1 MGPTSSTSAGRAI
14 GLLLPPLAVMAVI
27 FYLSSQPGAADYAT
41 WEVVLRKLGHVTGY
55 ALLAF
60 AWWRAFRGL
69 LHPGHRFAALIAAG
83 GVTLTYA
90 ITDEIHQTFVS
101 GRSGTP
107 VDVLVDS
114 VGIAAALLLAARL
127 SRPSRDVADP
137 EGT

>member
-1 MGPTSSTSAGRAI
+1 MSPTSSTSAGRAI

-55 ALLAF
+55 ALLAL
-60 AWWRAFRGL
+60 AWWRALRGL
-69 LHPGHRFAALIAAG
+69 LRPHHGVSALVAAG
-83 GVTLTYA
+83 AVSLTYA
-90 ITDEIHQTFVS
+90 ISDEIHQTFVS

-107 VDVLVDS
+107 ADVLVDS
-114 VGIAAALLLAARL
+114 VGIAAALLLAARM
-127 SRPSRDVADP
+127 SRSSRDVLDP

>member
-1 MGPTSSTSAGRAI
+1 MSQTNATTPGRVV
-14 GLLLPPLAVMAVI
+14 GLLLPPLVIMATI

-60 AWWRAFRGL
+60 AWWRAFGGL
-69 LHPGHRFAALIAAG
+69 LRPGHGLAALIAAG
-83 GVTLTYA
+83 TVSLAYA
-90 ITDEIHQTFVS
+90 ISDEIHQTFVS

-114 VGIAAALLLAARL
+114 VGIAATLLLAAR
-127 SRPSRDVADP
+127 SARDVADP
-137 EGT
+137 ERT